1 MPDYAN
7 TAIKICS
14 RASMLIGGDPIQS
27 FTDGTTES
35 DLADA
40 VYEDIVRA
48 ALTSSRWRFATK
60 QFQLNR
66 LADVPIGRWDSAY
79 QLPSD
84 SLMINSIT
92 VQDLPIEFDTY
103 EDKIYNNAVAAD
115 EVIAD
120 YIYRASESSWAPY
133 FTLGIEFS
141 VASVFALSLA
151 RDASLSAAMDQ
162 QAQVQLIKARRLD
175 SQAQTTRKLKT
186 TRFIAQRRS

>member
-40 VYEDIVRA
+40 IYEDIVRA

-66 LADVPIGRWDSAY
+66 LADSPIGRWDSAY

-84 SLMINSIT
+84 SLMINAVT

-120 YIYRASESSWAPY
+120 YIYRASESSWSPY
-133 FTLGIEFS
+133 FTLGLEFS
-141 VASVFALSLA
+141 VASIFALSLA
-151 RDASLSAAMDQ
+151 RDASLSGAMDQ
-162 QAQVQLIKARRLD
+162 QAQIQLIKARRLD
-175 SQAQTTRKLKT
+175 SQTQTTRKLNT
-186 TRFIAQRRS
+186 TRFVSQRRS

>member
-133 FTLGIEFS
+133 FTLGVEFS

-162 QAQVQLIKARRLD
+162 QAQIQLIKARRLD

>member
-84 SLMINSIT
+84 SLMINSVT

-133 FTLGIEFS
+133 FTLGVEFS

-162 QAQVQLIKARRLD
+162 QAQIQLIKARRLD

>member
-133 FTLGIEFS
+133 FTLGVEFS

>member
-40 VYEDIVRA
+40 IYEDIVRA

-79 QLPSD
+79 QLPAD
-84 SLMINSIT
+84 SLMVNAIT
-92 VQDLPIEFDTY
+92 VQDLPIEYDTY

-120 YIYRASESSWAPY
+120 YIYRASESSWSPY
-133 FTLGIEFS
+133 FTLGLEFS
-141 VASVFALSLA
+141 VASIFALSLA
-151 RDASLSAAMDQ
+151 RDASLSGAMDQ
-162 QAQVQLIKARRLD
+162 QAQIQLIKARRLD
-175 SQAQTTRKLKT
+175 SQTQTTRKLNT
-186 TRFIAQRRS
+186 TRFVSQRRS